1 MEETYQEDI
10 DNGHFE
16 ANGSEYLS
24 QLQAELD
31 SIDASFTVAR
41 SLLETGDECSMNTVS
56 VP

>member
-24 QLQAELD
+24 PLQAELD
-31 SIDASFTVAR
+31 SRLQA
-41 SLLETGDECSMNTVS
+41 
-56 VP
+56 